1 MTTNINKITIK
12 CVVFDLDG
20 TLLNTIKTIN
30 YYLNLALS
38 EYGLGSVSEEDCM
51 SFVGDGAVK
60 LIERAL
66 SKVGA
71 DSSCFDRVFELYNK
85 LYNAS
90 PYYLTEVY
98 DGIPELISALTGRG
112 IKLCVLSNKPDFATR
127 KAIEKFLPDS
137 FHIVRG
143 GIDGV
148 PLKPS
153 PEGLFVILDHLGI
166 SPSETTYIGDSE
178 PDVMIAAAAGIASP
192 IFVSWGFRTKE
203 QLKNAGAQ
211 IIVDSPNSII
221 NLIET
226 DAN

>member
-1 MTTNINKITIK
+1 MTTNIDKTIIK
-12 CVVFDLDG
+12 CAVFDLDG

-30 YYLNLALS
+30 HYLNLALS
-38 EYGLGSVSEEDCM
+38 DYGLGHISEQDCM

-66 SKVGA
+66 SNVGA
-71 DSSCFDRVFELYNK
+71 DNCYFDRVFVLYNR

-98 DGIPELISALTGRG
+98 EGIPRLISELKSRG
-112 IKLCVLSNKPDFATR
+112 VKLCVLSNKPDFATH
-127 KAIEKFLPDS
+127 KAIDKFLPDS

-143 GIDGV
+143 GINGI

-153 PEGLFVILDHLGI
+153 PEGLFAILNELRI
-166 SPSETTYIGDSE
+166 SPSETAYIGDSE
-178 PDVMIAAAAGIASP
+178 PDVLIAKASNIALP

-203 QLKNAGAQ
+203 QLKNAGAE
-211 IIVDSPNSII
+211 IILDTPSSII

>member
-1 MTTNINKITIK
+1 MTTNIDKITIK
-12 CVVFDLDG
+12 CAVFDLDG

-38 EYGLGSVSEEDCM
+38 EYGLGKISEQDCM

-66 SKVGA
+66 SKVEA
-71 DSSCFDRVFELYNK
+71 DGSYFDKVFVLYNK

-90 PYYLTEVY
+90 PYYLTQVY
-98 DGIPELISALTGRG
+98 EGIPELVSELKGRG
-112 IKLCVLSNKPDFATR
+112 IKLCVLSNKPDFAV
-127 KAIEKFLPDS
+127 KATIGKFLPDY
-137 FHIVRG
+137 FDEVRG
-143 GIDGV
+143 GIDGI

-153 PEGLFVILDHLGI
+153 PEGLFAILNQLGI
-166 SPSETTYIGDSE
+166 SPNKTAYIGDSE

-203 QLKNAGAQ
+203 QLKNAGAE
-211 IIVDSPNSII
+211 IIVDSPSAIFNI
-221 NLIET
+221 LET

>member
-1 MTTNINKITIK
+1 MTTNIDKTTIK
-12 CVVFDLDG
+12 CAVFDLDG

-30 YYLNLALS
+30 HYLNLALS
-38 EYGLGSVSEEDCM
+38 EYGLGKICEQDCM

-71 DSSCFDRVFELYNK
+71 ENSYFDRVFELYNR

-98 DGIPELISALTGRG
+98 DGIPELISELKGRG

-127 KAIEKFLPDS
+127 KAIDKFLPDS
-137 FHIVRG
+137 FHIVCG

-153 PEGLFVILDHLGI
+153 PEGLFAILNQLGI
-166 SPSETTYIGDSE
+166 SPSETSYIGDSE
-178 PDVMIAAAAGIASP
+178 PDVMIAKASNIALP

-203 QLKNAGAQ
+203 QLKNAGAE
-211 IIVDSPNSII
+211 IILDTPSSII